1 VDKQILKTS
10 TTKRTFWALAIF
22 YMLIAF
28 EFFYMASPFAI
39 YFYSVYGPGLNFINN
54 SPTLAWLSSVFLPHI
69 VVETSSTLVNLH
81 KVVGATLAIL
91 GFSAFC
97 IGAGQVYYYKLAR
110 KGTVTGGIYN
120 LVRHPQYVSLVIC
133 SFGLLLLWPRYI
145 VLLSFISM
153 LFAYYFLAKVEESEC
168 EEKFGKAY
176 IQYKNKTNMF
186 LPFAIP
192 LGNRLPSLPKSGLKR
207 YLAIMVLYVV
217 ISVAAIGLA
226 NGLKNWS
233 LNSLYA
239 FYSKDAVYVS
249 VAKVEAD
256 TLKQIVDIALIT
268 PGVQA
273 RLKSDQGGADTKFI
287 NYVLPSEWYFSEI
300 PMNPVKGATRGHYS
314 PTEYN
319 KNLYKIIFTRAELRT
334 DQEPERREIILKAV
348 RRVPVIEISID
359 MPQKKVVDIK
369 NPPAK
374 IKYENIPVPLY

>member
-1 VDKQILKTS
+1 MDKQIQKTS

-97 IGAGQVYYYKLAR
+97 IGAGQVYSYKLAR

-176 IQYKNKTNMF
+176 IQYRNKTHMF

-217 ISVAAIGLA
+217 ISVVAIGLA

-239 FYSKDAVYVS
+239 FYSKDAVYIS
-249 VAKVEAD
+249 VAKVEED
-256 TLKQIVDIALIT
+256 TLKQIVDITLVT

-287 NYVLPSEWYFSEI
+287 NYVLPTEWYFSEI
-300 PMNPVKGATRGHYS
+300 PMNPVKGAARGHYS
-314 PTEYN
+314 PAEYN

-334 DQEPERREIILKAV
+334 DQEPERREIILKTV

-359 MPQKKVVDIK
+359 MSQKKVVDIK